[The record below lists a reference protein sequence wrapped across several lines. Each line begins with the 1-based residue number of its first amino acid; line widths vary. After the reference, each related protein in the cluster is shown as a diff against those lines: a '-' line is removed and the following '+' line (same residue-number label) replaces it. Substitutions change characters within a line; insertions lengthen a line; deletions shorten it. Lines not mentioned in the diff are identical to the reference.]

1 MASPQ
6 VLCAVFGATVL
17 KGHKTITVSKKR
29 ATKMVKGLEGK
40 AYKKQLK
47 SLDLLSPEKRR
58 LREDYIMAY
67 SFFRRVSRGAGIDL
81 LSLVTTDRTEKK
93 PEVVTVEVQVG
104 YQEKVLQM
112 CGGVWEQFPMQV
124 VRTLSLLKF

>member
-1 MASPQ
+1 
-6 VLCAVFGATVL
+6 
-17 KGHKTITVSKKR
+17 
-29 ATKMVKGLEGK
+29 
-40 AYKKQLK
+40 
-47 SLDLLSPEKRR
+47 
-58 LREDYIMAY
+58 MAY

-81 LSLVTTDRTEKK
+81 LSLVTTDRKEKK

-124 VRTLSLLKF
+124 VRTLSLLEF

>member
-1 MASPQ
+1 
-6 VLCAVFGATVL
+6 
-17 KGHKTITVSKKR
+17 
-29 ATKMVKGLEGK
+29 MVKGLEGK

-81 LSLVTTDRTEKK
+81 LSLVTTDRTEK
-93 PEVVTVEVQVG
+93 
-104 YQEKVLQM
+104 
-112 CGGVWEQFPMQV
+112 
-124 VRTLSLLKF
+124 SLKL